1 MLPLIAQGVG
11 IVAMLFNIFSFQCK
25 KNKHLVLMLGT
36 GSLLFAV
43 NYLLLGSL
51 VSAGFNVV
59 SILRSVAVLK
69 KKTTAPSLFV
79 AICALFIVVGAL
91 AYESVWTLILLSAML
106 ASTWAMWFKDGAV
119 IRKVQFFFVSPI
131 WLINNIFVAFT
142 IGGIICEVF
151 TILSVLVSFVR
162 YGKDGFNA

>member
-1 MLPLIAQGVG
+1 MLVAQGIG
-11 IVAMLFNIFSFQCK
+11 ILAMLFNIFSFQCK

-51 VSAGFNVV
+51 AGAGFNLGN
-59 SILRSVAVLK
+59 ILRSVMVLK
-69 KKTTAPSLFV
+69 KKTKAT
-79 AICALFIVVGAL
+79 ALFAVICLLYTAVAL
-91 AYESVWTLILLSAML
+91 VTFESIWTLVLL
-106 ASTWAMWFKDGAV
+106 ASQLAATWAIWYKNGAV
-119 IRKVQFFFVSPI
+119 IRKLQFFFVSPV

-151 TILSVLVSFVR
+151 TILSVIVSFVR